1 MKKTFSK
8 KSTIVIIAAVVA
20 LVAVIAAYVFIPVK
34 VKDISGI
41 DEDRQIVYLGETL
54 EPEYTVEPAKL
65 KDKKYEIKFYMSDP
79 EVANVDDKG
88 CITAN
93 KLGETVLTLTV
104 LNYEE
109 EVTIVVV
116 PNVTEITNISNTIE
130 LVEGDCKTIKPK
142 LVFAEKRFSGEKVK
156 YLIEDKNIA
165 SINSKGTIKAIN
177 PGITKLTITAGGRE
191 KTVKIII
198 NVAGR
203 APAIKTTRSVAT
215 KRKERICGPRQA
227 GASAG
232 AAAGSRAARSRPR
245 PSVCPCT
252 RAARTAEISSPYR
265 NPQARRSA
273 CRFSAIYRVY
283 PLCLPRRAAAR
294 PV

>member
-65 KDKKYEIKFYMSDP
+65 KDKKYEIKFYRSDP

-93 KLGETVLTLTV
+93 KLGETVLTLKV

-198 NVAGR
+198 NEYI
-203 APAIKTTRSVAT
+203 PPEPETQSSYIYYDQHKKKSYTYYKSYTQENSQAT
-215 KRKERICGPRQA
+215 EGE
-227 GASAG
+227 
-232 AAAGSRAARSRPR
+232 GSFDL
-245 PSVCPCT
+245 
-252 RAARTAEISSPYR
+252 SSEE
-265 NPQARRSA
+265 
-273 CRFSAIYRVY
+273 
-283 PLCLPRRAAAR
+283 
-294 PV
+294 